1 MNILLRFSG
10 GLNVNLKT
18 ISNAPVGTTKVIKR
32 VLLLWLACCLLIFI
46 ASCSQA
52 DEGTLADTT
61 AASSF

>member
-1 MNILLRFSG
+1 M
-10 GLNVNLKT
+10 NLKT